1 MAYTDF
7 IAAIDLGSSHMVGM
21 VGTKGLSGTLSIIAY
36 EVENSDTCI
45 RRGCVY
51 SIKETASKIKR
62 IILKL
67 ENKLGGAR
75 ISKVYI
81 GVGGQSLRSI
91 DHVVSKVLDNGI
103 VTEETLQDLSK
114 KCNLYRPDMLDVL
127 KVVSPVYFLDN
138 KQEENPVGI
147 SCSRLEARYKLI
159 VGRPSL
165 RHAVTMNIADQIGV
179 KVVDVVVSPLA
190 LANLILTNK
199 EKDQGCALVDFGGG
213 VTSVSVFKNK
223 HLVSLSVIPLGGDL
237 ITSDLMM
244 LDMPEMEAERI
255 KSTYG
260 NALWEKDSDQ
270 ESVSIDLAD
279 GQHTKEIKRSEINLI
294 VEARVREIIEN
305 VYARLADAGVIKNLG
320 SGMIIAGNGA
330 ALRNLRE
337 ALTDRC
343 KMDVRYASVR
353 RDCIEAGEMI
363 ANNPEFT
370 TAAALLFEGTENC
383 AQQVFSE
390 SKVESKNEEFEETIY
405 DPALED
411 IRLKEDEKQSE
422 NEKINEP
429 DIKVEKE
436 KTFSKAKK
444 SKKEGLLIK
453 IKNSIDNFGGELF
466 SEDNNQ

>member
-75 ISKVYI
+75 INKVYI
-81 GVGGQSLRSI
+81 GVGGQFVRSI
-91 DHVVSKVLDNGI
+91 DHVVSKVLDNGT
-103 VTEETLQDLSK
+103 VTEETLQELRK

-165 RHAVTMNIADQIGV
+165 RHAVTMNMADQIGV
-179 KVVDVVVSPLA
+179 KVADVIVSPLA

-199 EKDQGCALVDFGGG
+199 EKEQGCALIDFGGG
-213 VTSVSVFKNK
+213 VTSVSIFKSK
-223 HLVSLSVIPLGGDL
+223 HLVSLSVIPLGSDL

-260 NALWEKDSDQ
+260 NAIWEKDSDQ

-320 SGMIIAGNGA
+320 CGMVIAGNGA

-370 TAAALLFEGTENC
+370 TAAALLLEGTENC
-383 AQQVFSE
+383 AQQVVSE
-390 SKVESKNEEFEETIY
+390 SKIESGNNEFEETIY
-405 DPALED
+405 DPTLED
-411 IRLKEDEKQSE
+411 IRFKRKEKQSE

-436 KTFSKAKK
+436 NNPSKAKK